1 MKLTY
6 THLLLS
12 IMILT
17 IVGVLTACEYDNDAG
32 MQPSSDAAA
41 TVQENSKTNIFTQ
54 SSSQSGNSNSTQGVW
69 VTIADGSDSGGD
81 TNFPLRNAP
90 TSTVNAANYLREDG
104 TYFINGNLFSNCN
117 DLGYFLLFQSESES
131 VLVTNCG
138 TEAFP

>member
-1 MKLTY
+1 MKLLSA
-6 THLLLS
+6 HLLLS

-17 IVGVLTACEYDNDAG
+17 LVGVLTACEDDNDG
-32 MQPSSDAAA
+32 VPQPSSDSAAS
-41 TVQENSKTNIFTQ
+41 VQENNKTNILTQ
-54 SSSQSGNSNSTQGVW
+54 LSSQNGNSNSTQGVW

-81 TNFPLRNAP
+81 TNFPLHNAP

-104 TYFINGNLFSNCN
+104 TYSVNGNIFSNCD
-117 DLGYFLLFQSESES
+117 DLGYFLLFQSSPDS